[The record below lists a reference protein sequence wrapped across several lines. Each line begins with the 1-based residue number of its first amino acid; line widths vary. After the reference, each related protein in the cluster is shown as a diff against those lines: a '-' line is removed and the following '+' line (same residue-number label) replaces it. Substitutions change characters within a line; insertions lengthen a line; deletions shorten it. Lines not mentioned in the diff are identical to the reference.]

1 METNEELNRWAHSFL
16 GKKMPEP
23 EVCPLCNVS
32 HASDKALFNKKLK
45 ALPDYCSED
54 SPRSLVAKL
63 EAKAIEKVGKTVY
76 FEHLCYVTQDATW
89 RPEYEKR
96 EVAWRKEMDRTTI
109 IADLQNEFAYL
120 GSEEGD
126 WLVEDLAEFILSLVT
141 ATALQRCTAARAAV
155 EGI

>member
-1 METNEELNRWAHSFL
+1 MDAGTARSNAAAGIIHDIRRGIGSELTPTKSLDLA
-16 GKKMPEP
+16 
-23 EVCPLCNVS
+23 
-32 HASDKALFNKKLK
+32 
-45 ALPDYCSED
+45 
-54 SPRSLVAKL
+54 SLV

-96 EVAWRKEMDRTTI
+96 EVA
-109 IADLQNEFAYL
+109 
-120 GSEEGD
+120 
-126 WLVEDLAEFILSLVT
+126 FILSLVT

>member
-1 METNEELNRWAHSFL
+1 MENELNKWIVEVLFERCWHEFES
-16 GKKMPEP
+16 MPDNANEKVPICTNCEWFIDPP
-23 EVCPLCNVS
+23 ENPEYTKSLDL
-32 HASDKALFNKKLK
+32 A
-45 ALPDYCSED
+45 
-54 SPRSLVAKL
+54 SLV

-96 EVAWRKEMDRTTI
+96 EVA
-109 IADLQNEFAYL
+109 
-120 GSEEGD
+120 
-126 WLVEDLAEFILSLVT
+126 FILSLVT